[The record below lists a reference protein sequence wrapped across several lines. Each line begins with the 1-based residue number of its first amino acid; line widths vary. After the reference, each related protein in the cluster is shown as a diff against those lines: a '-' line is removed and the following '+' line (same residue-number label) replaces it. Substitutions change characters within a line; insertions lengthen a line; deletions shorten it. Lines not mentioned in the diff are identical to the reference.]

1 MDNYNI
7 GSLVFDEN
15 QKEEFIR
22 IVSNI
27 NEKQGII
34 ELRNLKSKWN
44 YKILRGYTEIYPIP
58 FTIEFFQKYF
68 NIYPIWS
75 TQNGFY
81 YYSSKFNLSINF
93 AKDKDKE
100 GIIIRDYFYEH
111 ILRKVK
117 YVHEFQNLIMGLGFN
132 PLFFEYNEKEQ

>member
-1 MDNYNI
+1 MDNYNV

-27 NEKQGII
+27 NEKQDII

-81 YYSSKFNLSINF
+81 YYSSKFNLSIDF
-93 AKDKDKE
+93 ARDKDKE
-100 GIIIRDYFYEH
+100 GIIIRDYLYGH
-111 ILRKVK
+111 ILRKVG
-117 YVHEFQNLIMGLGFN
+117 YVHEFQNLIMELGFN
-132 PLFFEYNEKEQ
+132 PLFFEYNEKE

>member
-1 MDNYNI
+1 MDNYNV

-44 YKILRGYTEIYPIP
+44 YKILRGYTEIYLIL
-58 FTIEFFQKYF
+58 FTIEFF
-68 NIYPIWS
+68 
-75 TQNGFY
+75 
-81 YYSSKFNLSINF
+81 
-93 AKDKDKE
+93 
-100 GIIIRDYFYEH
+100 
-111 ILRKVK
+111 
-117 YVHEFQNLIMGLGFN
+117 
-132 PLFFEYNEKEQ
+132 